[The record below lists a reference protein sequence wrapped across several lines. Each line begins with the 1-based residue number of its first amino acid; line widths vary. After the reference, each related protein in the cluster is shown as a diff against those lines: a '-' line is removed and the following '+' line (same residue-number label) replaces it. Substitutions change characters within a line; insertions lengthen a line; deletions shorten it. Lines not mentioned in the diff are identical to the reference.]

1 MRIAVVTNKNLPGFP
16 DENLKD
22 HLAWIKKAAD
32 AGARL
37 VQFPELS
44 LSGYTTELFVKKIGM
59 TLDSRRVLSL
69 IREAKK
75 HDIYVAF
82 GMPLRLRG
90 KLYISHV
97 LVGPKGL
104 VGHYEKV
111 HLAGPVDGEGKVFS
125 PGKQFRV
132 FDVDGITVG
141 INICYDGRHP
151 GSSLSVAHL
160 GAEVILHPHGN
171 LVGGLGI
178 DPIDWTGNKQ
188 VYLGARSIDTCTYTV
203 VNNSIGNLRDRG
215 GQVRKFSG
223 GAVVFGLDGECV
235 ARSSSSQR
243 RPHMI
248 IADLDMEGLRRRRM
262 GSAIGQRQTEVYVK
276 AMV

>member
-22 HLAWIKKAAD
+22 HLAWIKKAAG

-44 LSGYTTELFVKKIGM
+44 LSGYTTESFVKKIGM
-59 TLDSRRVLSL
+59 TLNSRRVLSL
-69 IREAKK
+69 IREAKNR
-75 HDIYVAF
+75 DIYVAF
-82 GMPLRLRG
+82 GMPLRSRG
-90 KLYISHV
+90 RLYISHV

-151 GSSLSVAHL
+151 GSSLAVAHM
-160 GAEVILHPHGN
+160 GAEVVLRPHGN
-171 LVGGLGI
+171 LVGGLGT
-178 DPIDWTGNKQ
+178 DPVDWTGNKR
-188 VYLGARSIDTCTYTV
+188 VYLGRRSIDTCTYTV
-203 VNNSIGNLRDRG
+203 VNNSIGNLRDRS
-215 GQVRKFSG
+215 GQVRKFCG
-223 GAVVFGLDGECV
+223 GAVVFGLDGEFV
-235 ARSSSSQR
+235 ARSSSKQR

-248 IADLDMEGLRRRRM
+248 IADLDIEGLRRRRVR
-262 GSAIGQRQTEVYVK
+262 SAISQRQTEVYVK
-276 AMV
+276 AMA

>member
-16 DENLKD
+16 DENLQD
-22 HLAWIKKAAD
+22 HLTWIKKAAG

-44 LSGYTTELFVKKIGM
+44 LSGYTFEPFVKKIGM
-59 TLDSRRVLSL
+59 TLNSRRVLSL

-75 HDIYVAF
+75 SDIYIAF
-82 GMPLRLRG
+82 GMPLRSRG
-90 KLYISHV
+90 KFYISHV

-111 HLAGPVDGEGKVFS
+111 HLAGPVYGEGKVFS

-151 GSSLSVAHL
+151 GSSLSVAHM
-160 GAEVILHPHGN
+160 GAEVVLHPHGN
-171 LVGGLGI
+171 LIGGLGT
-178 DPIDWTGNKQ
+178 DPVDWTGNKQ
-188 VYLGARSIDTCTYTV
+188 VYIGRRSIDTCTYTV
-203 VNNSIGNLRDRG
+203 VNNSIGNLRDRD

-223 GAVVFGLDGECV
+223 GAVVFGLDGEFV
-235 ARSSSSQR
+235 ARSSSRQR

-248 IADLDMEGLRRRRM
+248 IADLDIEGLRRRRVQ
-262 GSAIGQRQTEVYVK
+262 SAINQRQTEVYVK
-276 AMV
+276 AMA